1 MADNQN
7 NEDRTLRVVDEE
19 GNEKD
24 FEIVLTFKSDQTGK
38 SYVVYKEPGDSDEV
52 FAASYDE
59 NDTDGGALVPI
70 ESDEEWDIIEEVLN
84 TFMEEDENPQ

>member
-1 MADNQN
+1 M
-7 NEDRTLRVVDEE
+7 EDKTLRVIDEA

-24 FEIVLTFKSDQTGK
+24 FEIVLTFKSDETGK

-59 NDTDGGALVPI
+59 SNEDGGDLKPI
-70 ESDEEWDIIEEVLN
+70 ESDEEWDMIEEVLN
-84 TFMEEDENPQ
+84 TFLDEEADEA

>member
-1 MADNQN
+1 MD
-7 NEDRTLRVVDEE
+7 DKTLRVIDEN
-19 GNEKD
+19 GNEQD

-59 NDTDGGALVPI
+59 TETDGGDLKPI
-70 ESDEEWDIIEEVLN
+70 ETDEEFDIIEEVLN
-84 TFMEEDENPQ
+84 TFMEEEDES

>member
-1 MADNQN
+1 MD
-7 NEDRTLRVVDEE
+7 DKTLRVVDEQ

-59 NDTDGGALVPI
+59 KETDGGDLKPI
-70 ESDEEWDIIEEVLN
+70 ETDEEFDIIEEVLN
-84 TFMEEDENPQ
+84 TFLEEEDES

>member
-1 MADNQN
+1 MD
-7 NEDRTLRVVDEE
+7 DKTLRVIDEN
-19 GNEKD
+19 GNEQD

-59 NDTDGGALVPI
+59 TETDGGDLKPI
-70 ESDEEWDIIEEVLN
+70 ETDEEFDIIEEVLN
-84 TFMEEDENPQ
+84 TFMEEDES